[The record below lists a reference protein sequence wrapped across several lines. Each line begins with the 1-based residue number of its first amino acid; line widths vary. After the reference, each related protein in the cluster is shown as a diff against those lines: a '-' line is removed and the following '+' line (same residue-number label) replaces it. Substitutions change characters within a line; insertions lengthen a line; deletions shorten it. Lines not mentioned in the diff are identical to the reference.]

1 MRKCIVRLNIIITL
15 VIILLI
21 ILIIING
28 EYLRPQFKHF
38 LFLQPILGSLP
49 NYVGSF
55 IIFMIVLGS
64 FIKKIVAE
72 NGIHNIRVLLLFF
85 GFLIFLF
92 LSIEE
97 FFPFFTG
104 SKIFD
109 ISDIIANVLGIL
121 SAYIFFKLLINKC
134 L

>member
-1 MRKCIVRLNIIITL
+1 MRKCIVKLNIIITA
-15 VIILLI
+15 VVILLI

-28 EYLRPQFKHF
+28 EYLRPQFKH
-38 LFLQPILGSLP
+38 LQLLHPILDSLP
-49 NYVGSF
+49 NFVGSF
-55 IIFMIVLGS
+55 IIFTIVLGS

-72 NGIHNIRVLLLFF
+72 NGIHKIRVLLLFF

-97 FFPFFTG
+97 YFSFFTG
-104 SKIFD
+104 SKFFD
-109 ISDIIANVLGIL
+109 ISDIIANAMGVL
-121 SAYIFFKLLINKC
+121 SAYIFFKLLINRC